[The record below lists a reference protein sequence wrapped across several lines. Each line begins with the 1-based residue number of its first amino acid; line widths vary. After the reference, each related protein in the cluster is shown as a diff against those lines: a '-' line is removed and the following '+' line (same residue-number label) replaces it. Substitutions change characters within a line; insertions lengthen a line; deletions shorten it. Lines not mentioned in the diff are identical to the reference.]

1 MTIILEHNVETGQ
14 VAEREATKQEAD
26 FIANKAIELSEL
38 NANKQK
44 KSLEKQTILD
54 KLGLTNDEIETLL
67 S

>member
-26 FIANKAIELSEL
+26 FIANKVIELSEL